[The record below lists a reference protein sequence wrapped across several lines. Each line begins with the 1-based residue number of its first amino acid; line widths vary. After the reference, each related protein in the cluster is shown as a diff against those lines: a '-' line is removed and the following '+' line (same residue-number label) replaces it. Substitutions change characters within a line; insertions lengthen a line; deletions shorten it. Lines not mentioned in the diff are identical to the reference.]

1 VGEAVKE
8 GVSDCELLKDGNIV
22 GRKVRRFV
30 GFVVGALVGFF
41 VGIPV
46 KALVGFLGRE

>member
-1 VGEAVKE
+1 MGEALKE
-8 GVSDCELLKDGNIV
+8 GVSDGELLKDGSKV

-41 VGIPV
+41 VGITV
-46 KALVGFLGRE
+46 KALVGFHVRE